1 MKIVF
6 LHMHLKPGGV
16 STVISQQVAAL
27 DGLCEVLVASGD
39 DPPPDF
45 PAPHIRIPGLGYDH
59 PEFPENDPEPVETA
73 NALQSA
79 IQKRWPGGC
88 DIIHVHNPLLAKN
101 SRLLSILAILQ
112 ARGFI
117 LFLQIHDFPEDG
129 RPGFY
134 YRNRDYLPDCHYGTI
149 NARDARILIQS
160 GLRPEGVHELF
171 NMVHTIS
178 SGGLEGS
185 AIPTVL
191 YPVRG
196 IRRKNLGEAILL
208 SLWFAANTPLA
219 ITLPPNSEADQVV
232 YDCWR
237 RYVLD
242 KRLNVLFEASGMH
255 DFEALVADARF
266 LLTTSINEGFGFA
279 FLEPWGSGK
288 ALMGRR
294 LPDICQDFEG
304 RGIQLDHLYD
314 QLHVPVDWID
324 LPAFEDVWKHCI
336 RMTYERY
343 GSRIEEEKI
352 RTGFMRLT
360 QDAVIDF
367 SLLSE
372 SFQRGV
378 IDRIIADPYEKDSFQ
393 RINPMLARFADLPD
407 YSRVIESNR
416 EAVLR
421 QYDMAIYRRRLMEV
435 YSKVL
440 SVKVVHAIDK
450 TKLLNR
456 FLQPDH
462 FSLIKW
468 CDIDPC

>member
-39 DPPPDF
+39 EPPPDLS
-45 PAPHIRIPGLGYDH
+45 APHIRIPGLGYDH
-59 PEFPENDPEPVETA
+59 TESPENDPKPVEIA

-79 IQKRWPGGC
+79 IQKRWSGGC

-101 SRLLSILAILQ
+101 SRLLSVLEIMQ
-112 ARGFI
+112 ARGFV

-129 RPGFY
+129 RPGSY

-149 NARDARILIQS
+149 NARDARILVQS

-171 NMVHTIS
+171 NMVHTIGT
-178 SGGLEGS
+178 GGLEGS
-185 AIPTVL
+185 AIPTAL

-196 IRRKNLGEAILL
+196 IRRKNLGEAMLL

-219 ITLPPNSEADQVV
+219 ITLPPNSAADRIV

-237 RYVLD
+237 RFAQD

-294 LPDICQDFEG
+294 LPDICQDFEA
-304 RGIQLDHLYD
+304 RGIQLNHLYD
-314 QLHVPVDWID
+314 QLHVPIDWID

-336 RMTYERY
+336 RMTYHRY
-343 GSRIEEEKI
+343 GSRIEEETI

-372 SFQRGV
+372 SFQRVV
-378 IDRIIADPYEKDSFQ
+378 IDRIIADPYKKDSFE
-393 RINPMLARFADLPD
+393 RINPLLTRFANLPD
-407 YSRVIESNR
+407 FRRVIGSNR
-416 EAVLR
+416 EAVLQ
-421 QYDMAIYRRRLMEV
+421 QYDMATYRQRLMEV
-435 YSKVL
+435 YSNVL
-440 SVKVVHAIDK
+440 SKKVVHAIDK
-450 TKLLNR
+450 NKLLNR
-456 FLQPDH
+456 FLQPDR

>member
-27 DGLCEVLVASGD
+27 NGLCEVLVASGD
-39 DPPPDF
+39 DPSPDF

-59 PEFPENDPEPVETA
+59 PSSPENDPEPAETA

-79 IQKRWPGGC
+79 ILERWPGGC
-88 DIIHVHNPLLAKN
+88 DLIHVHNPLLAKN
-101 SRLLSILAILQ
+101 SRLLSILEILQ
-112 ARGFI
+112 ERGFE

-129 RPGFY
+129 RPGSY

-149 NARDARILIQS
+149 NARDARILVQC

-171 NMVHTIS
+171 NMVHTIGT
-178 SGGLEGS
+178 GGREGGS
-185 AIPTVL
+185 IPTAL

-196 IRRKNLGEAILL
+196 IRRKNLGEALLL
-208 SLWFAANTPLA
+208 SLWFGKNTPLA
-219 ITLPPNSEADQVV
+219 ITLPPNSEADRIV
-232 YDCWR
+232 YDGWR
-237 RYVLD
+237 RYA
-242 KRLNVLFEASGMH
+242 RENHLNVLFEASDMY

-294 LPDICQDFEG
+294 LPDICRDFEA
-304 RGIQLDHLYD
+304 RGIRLDHLYD
-314 QLHVPVDWID
+314 QLDVPIDWID
-324 LPAFEDVWKHCI
+324 LPAFEDVWKRCI
-336 RMTYERY
+336 RRTYERY
-343 GSRIEEEKI
+343 GYRINEAEI
-352 RTGFMRLT
+352 RAGFMRLT
-360 QDAVIDF
+360 QDEAIDF

-372 SFQRGV
+372 SFQRRA
-378 IDRIIADPYEKDSFQ
+378 IDRILADPREKALFA
-393 RINPMLARFADLPD
+393 RINPVLERFSDLPD
-407 YSRVIESNR
+407 FSRVIGSNR

-421 QYDMAIYRRRLMEV
+421 QYDMATYCRRLMEI
-435 YSKVL
+435 YSKVV

-450 TKLLNR
+450 NKLLNR
-456 FLQPDH
+456 FLQPDR

-468 CDIDPC
+468 CDTDTC

>member
-16 STVISQQVAAL
+16 STVIFQQVAAL
-27 DGLCEVLVASGD
+27 EGLCEVLVASGD

-59 PEFPENDPEPVETA
+59 PQSPENDPEPLETA

-79 IQKRWPGGC
+79 IQERWPGGC

-101 SRLLSILAILQ
+101 SRLLCTLEILQ
-112 ARGFI
+112 ARGFV

-129 RPGFY
+129 RPGSY

-149 NARDARILIQS
+149 NARDARILVQC

-171 NMVHTIS
+171 NMVHTIGTDGRE
-178 SGGLEGS
+178 GG
-185 AIPTVL
+185 AIPSAL

-196 IRRKNLGEAILL
+196 IRRKNLGEALLL
-208 SLWFAANTPLA
+208 SLWFEANTPLA
-219 ITLPPNSEADQVV
+219 ITLPPNSEADRIV
-232 YDCWR
+232 YDGWR
-237 RYVLD
+237 HYAREN
-242 KRLNVLFEASGMH
+242 RLNVVFEASGTY

-294 LPDICQDFEG
+294 LPDICRDFEE

-314 QLHVPVDWID
+314 QLRVPVGWID
-324 LPAFEDVWKHCI
+324 LQAFEDVWKRCI
-336 RMTYERY
+336 RMTYDRY
-343 GSRIEEEKI
+343 GVRIKEAEI
-352 RTGFMRLT
+352 RTGFMHLT
-360 QDAVIDF
+360 QDAMIDF

-378 IDRIIADPYEKDSFQ
+378 IDRILADPREKASFA
-393 RINPMLARFADLPD
+393 RINPVLGRFSELPD
-407 YSRVIESNR
+407 FSRVIGSNR

-421 QYDMAIYRRRLMEV
+421 QYDMATYCRRLMEI
-435 YSKVL
+435 YSKAL

-450 TKLLNR
+450 NKLLNR
-456 FLQPDH
+456 FLRPDR